1 MKKILG
7 ERDINAVLQRL
18 DRLTRDGARTAA
30 TETLKVV
37 HSLIQGIRVVM
48 DGEQTDSVCDL
59 LPVEYTFLKT
69 AEHPSVVCRKHSV
82 RLVTIISLFHD

>member
-7 ERDINAVLQRL
+7 ERDTDAVLQRL
-18 DRLTRDGARTAA
+18 DRLTQDGALTAA

-37 HSLIQGIRVVM
+37 HSLVQGIRVVM
-48 DGEQTDSVCDL
+48 DGEQIDSVCDL
-59 LPVEYTFLKT
+59 LSVEYAFLKT
-69 AEHPSVVCRKHSV
+69 AEDPSIVCRKHSV